1 MNTPPD
7 AIGFSGVAGVL
18 PPVRATLAELE
29 KQGLLVST
37 AETLADLG
45 FSHAH
50 LADPEHDAGWL
61 ALTAA
66 REALRDARLEP
77 GAIDVLIWASA
88 LPENHVHGFS
98 IVPVGKSI
106 DALLARFNY
115 NASWLQETLGLDRA
129 SIIGNAQQGCSGM
142 FSALR
147 TARALIA
154 AEPRVN
160 HVLCVGVDVLPP
172 GSPREIL
179 YNVISDA
186 ASAVV
191 VSRGATRDRWV
202 GYHQLSKGYYWNIP
216 EKQKEI
222 IASYFP
228 TSRLVI
234 TQLLAQTGL
243 AARDLDWLVPTGV
256 GADSWRIL
264 AQLLGMSPEKIY
276 KGAQAFGHTVA
287 ADNFIHLAEIRR
299 EQRVTP
305 GQKLLLFTY
314 GFGSS
319 WCGLILEH

>member
-1 MNTPPD
+1 
-7 AIGFSGVAGVL
+7 
-18 PPVRATLAELE
+18 
-29 KQGLLVST
+29 
-37 AETLADLG
+37 
-45 FSHAH
+45 
-50 LADPEHDAGWL
+50 
-61 ALTAA
+61 
-66 REALRDARLEP
+66 
-77 GAIDVLIWASA
+77 
-88 LPENHVHGFS
+88 
-98 IVPVGKSI
+98 
-106 DALLARFNY
+106 
-115 NASWLQETLGLDRA
+115 
-129 SIIGNAQQGCSGM
+129 M

-154 AEPRVN
+154 SEPRVA

-191 VSRGATRDRWV
+191 VSRHATRDRWI

-234 TQLLAQTGL
+234 TELLAQCGL
-243 AARDLDWLVPTGV
+243 RAEHINRIIPTGV

-264 AQLLGMSPEKIY
+264 AQLIGRSPDIVY
-276 KGAQAFGHTVA
+276 RGADSFGHTIA
-287 ADNFIHLAEIRR
+287 ADNFLHLGDIRAR
-299 EQRVTP
+299 GTIPAGER
-305 GQKLLLFTY
+305 LLLFTY

-319 WCGLILEH
+319 WCGLLLEH

>member
-1 MNTPPD
+1 MPSSLET
-7 AIGFSGVAGVL
+7 IGLSGVAAIL
-18 PPVRATLAELE
+18 PPRRVSLAELQAE
-29 KQGLLVST
+29 GRLVST
-37 AETLADLG
+37 ADTLLSLG

-50 LADPEHDAGWL
+50 LADAEHDTGWL
-61 ALTAA
+61 ATEAVAA
-66 REALRDARLEP
+66 ALRDAQLQP
-77 GAIDVLIWASA
+77 AAIDVLIWASA
-88 LPENHVHGFS
+88 LPENHVRPS
-98 IVPVGKSI
+98 APAATSQI
-106 DALLARFNY
+106 DRLLGRFNY
-115 NASWLQETLGLDRA
+115 NASWLQDTLGLERA

-147 TARALIA
+147 TAHALIA
-154 AEPRVN
+154 SEPNVR

-172 GSPREIL
+172 DAPREIL

-191 VSRGATRDRWV
+191 VSRGATRDRWG

-234 TQLLAQTGL
+234 SQLLAQCALTPK
-243 AARDLDWLVPTGV
+243 DLDCLIPTGV

-264 AQLLGMSPEKIY
+264 AQLIGLSPEKIY
-276 KGAQAFGHTVA
+276 QGSQAFGHTIA
-287 ADNFIHLAEIRR
+287 ADNFLHLAEIRAQNR
-299 EQRVTP
+299 LPAGQR
-305 GQKLLLFTY
+305 LLLFTY

-319 WCGLILEH
+319 WCGLVLEH